1 MLMKTMIRKV
11 MMMMMLMVI
20 MMTTMMIMKMDG
32 DDDDDDDDEDDDND
46 VDDDDNN
53 HVFFIRLLIK
63 QKIITYILLYRNA
76 LQINIPIVVTFS
88 VSSSGL
94 PYNYAIPTESE
105 LPRVYGIMSRS
116 NFGVGGDKM
125 CLR

>member
-1 MLMKTMIRKV
+1 MIRKV
-11 MMMMMLMVI
+11 MMMMLMMI
-20 MMTTMMIMKMDG
+20 MMKTMMIMKMDG
-32 DDDDDDDDEDDDND
+32 DDDDDDEDDDND
-46 VDDDDNN
+46 VDDYDNN

-63 QKIITYILLYRNA
+63 RKIITYILLYRNA

-94 PYNYAIPTESE
+94 PYNCAIPTESE
-105 LPRVYGIMSRS
+105 LPRVYDGMSRS

-125 CLR
+125 CLG